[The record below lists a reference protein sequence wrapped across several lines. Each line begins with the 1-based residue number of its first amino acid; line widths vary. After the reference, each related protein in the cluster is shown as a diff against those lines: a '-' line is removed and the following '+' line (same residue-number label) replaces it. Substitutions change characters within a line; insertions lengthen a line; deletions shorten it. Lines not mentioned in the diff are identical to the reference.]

1 MATEH
6 PQIKAARRFTGWYV
20 AAAVLFIALGCFA
33 ILEPAIAGLG
43 VALLV
48 GWLLL
53 LGGVAHFVSTFD
65 GGGTRR
71 VLLHGLAALAFVLG
85 GLVLIMNPLL
95 TLDSLTLLLA
105 AVVTAVG
112 VCEIVAYFRHRAHGS
127 GWLLVNGIVALLLG
141 ALIGLH
147 WPSSSVWAI
156 GTLVGVNLLL
166 TGFARVMLGLA
177 GRRPISGT

>member
-1 MATEH
+1 MASA
-6 PQIKAARRFTGWYV
+6 PMKAARRVSGWYV
-20 AAAVLFIALGCFA
+20 AAAILFIVLGFFA

-53 LGGVAHFVSTFD
+53 FGGVAHLVSSFE
-65 GGGTRR
+65 GGGPRR
-71 VLLHGLAALAFVLG
+71 VLVHVLAAIAFVLG
-85 GLVLIMNPLL
+85 GVYLLMNPLL

-105 AVVTAVG
+105 AIIIVAG
-112 VCEIVAYFRHRAHGS
+112 VCEILAYLRHRSAPGAP
-127 GWLLVNGIVALLLG
+127 WLLVNGIIALLLG
-141 ALIGLH
+141 GLIGLH

-166 TGFARVMLGLA
+166 SGFARLMLALA
-177 GRRPISGT
+177 ARRLMAS